1 MKEVMRD
8 ISIPLHNVMED
19 KRLSDS
25 DIDYISVSIDES
37 EYLLNTEQFLD
48 IIKSKYPKEVENAIR
63 VCIVFKDT
71 SRIVIEPDDYNE
83 YYGIRFIEPLRK
95 PDKEI
100 SLTNFISNS
109 GREFIDRMINKDI
122 ADSISKITSFMTD
135 SEIET
140 LTKRIRSQYLES
152 MGLTEDDLKPITL

>member
-63 VCIVFKDT
+63 VCIVFKGA
-71 SRIVIEPDDYNE
+71 SRIVIESDDYSE
-83 YYGIRFIEPLRK
+83 YYAFRFIEPLHK
-95 PDKEI
+95 PEKEI
-100 SLTNFISNS
+100 SLTNLISNP
-109 GREFIDRMINKDI
+109 GREFINHTINT
-122 ADSISKITSFMTD
+122 SIEGSVSKIANFMTN

-140 LTKRIRSQYLES
+140 LKKKIRSQYLEI
-152 MGLTEDDLKPITL
+152 MGLTEDDLKPIVL

>member
-1 MKEVMRD
+1 MEKVMRD
-8 ISIPLHNVMED
+8 ISIPLHNFMEN

-37 EYLLNTEQFLD
+37 EYLLNIEQFLD

-63 VCIVFKDT
+63 VCIVFKDA

-83 YYGIRFIEPLRK
+83 YYGIRFIKPLHK
-95 PDKEI
+95 PEKEI
-100 SLTNFISNS
+100 SLTNLISNP

-122 ADSISKITSFMTD
+122 ADSISKIASFMTY

-140 LTKRIRSQYLES
+140 LTKKIRSQYLER
-152 MGLTEDDLKPITL
+152 MGLTEDDLKPIVL

>member
-8 ISIPLHNVMED
+8 ISIPLHNVMEN

-25 DIDYISVSIDES
+25 DIDYIFVSIDKS

-48 IIKSKYPKEVENAIR
+48 IIKSKFPKVVENMIS

-83 YYGIRFIEPLRK
+83 YYGIRFIEPLHK
-95 PDKEI
+95 PEKKI
-100 SLTNFISNS
+100 SLTNLISNP
-109 GREFIDRMINKDI
+109 GREFINHTINKDI
-122 ADSISKITSFMTD
+122 VDSVSKIASFMTD

-140 LTKRIRSQYLES
+140 LIKKIRSQYLES
-152 MGLTEDDLKPITL
+152 MGLTEDDLKPIVL

>member
-1 MKEVMRD
+1 MKEVMRG

-83 YYGIRFIEPLRK
+83 YYGIRFIEPLYK
-95 PDKEI
+95 PEKEI
-100 SLTNFISNS
+100 SLTNLISNP

-122 ADSISKITSFMTD
+122 ADSISKIASFMTD

-152 MGLTEDDLKPITL
+152 MGLTEDDLKPIML

>member
-8 ISIPLHNVMED
+8 ISIPLHNVMEN

-25 DIDYISVSIDES
+25 DIDYIVVSIDES
-37 EYLLNTEQFLD
+37 EYLLDTEQFLD

-71 SRIVIEPDDYNE
+71 SRIVIESDDYSE
-83 YYGIRFIEPLRK
+83 YYAFRFIEPLHK
-95 PDKEI
+95 PEKEI
-100 SLTNFISNS
+100 SLTNLISNP
-109 GREFIDRMINKDI
+109 GREFINYTINKAI
-122 ADSISKITSFMTD
+122 VDSVSKITSFMTD

-140 LTKRIRSQYLES
+140 LTKKIRSQYLES
-152 MGLTEDDLKPITL
+152 MGLTEDDLKPIVL

>member
-8 ISIPLHNVMED
+8 ISIPLHNFMEN

-25 DIDYISVSIDES
+25 DIDYIVVSVDES

-48 IIKSKYPKEVENAIR
+48 IIKSKYPIEVENAIR

-71 SRIVIEPDDYNE
+71 SRIVIEPDDYGE
-83 YYGIRFIEPLRK
+83 YYSIRFIEPLHK
-95 PDKEI
+95 PEKEI
-100 SLTNFISNS
+100 PLTNLISNP
-109 GREFIDRMINKDI
+109 GREFINHTINKDI
-122 ADSISKITSFMTD
+122 ADSISKIASFMTD

-140 LTKRIRSQYLES
+140 LTKKIRVQYLKS
-152 MGLTEDDLKPITL
+152 IGLTEDDLKPIVL

>member
-25 DIDYISVSIDES
+25 DIDYITVSVDES

-71 SRIVIEPDDYNE
+71 SRIVIEADDYNE
-83 YYGIRFIEPLRK
+83 YYGIRFIEPLHK
-95 PDKEI
+95 PEQEI
-100 SLTNFISNS
+100 SLTNLISNP
-109 GREFIDRMINKDI
+109 GREFINHMINKDI
-122 ADSISKITSFMTD
+122 ADSISKIASFMTD

-140 LTKRIRSQYLES
+140 LTKKIRSQYLEN
-152 MGLTEDDLKPITL
+152 MGLTEDDLKPIVL

>member
-8 ISIPLHNVMED
+8 ISIPLHNFMEN

-25 DIDYISVSIDES
+25 DIDYIVVSVNES

-48 IIKSKYPKEVENAIR
+48 IIKSKYPIEVENAIR
-63 VCIVFKDT
+63 VCIVFKDS

-83 YYGIRFIEPLRK
+83 YYGIRFIEPLHK
-95 PDKEI
+95 PEKEI
-100 SLTNFISNS
+100 SLTNLISNP
-109 GREFIDRMINKDI
+109 GREFINHTINKDI
-122 ADSISKITSFMTD
+122 ADSISKIASFMTD

-140 LTKRIRSQYLES
+140 LTKKIRVQYLKS
-152 MGLTEDDLKPITL
+152 IGLTEDDLKPIVL

>member
-1 MKEVMRD
+1 MEEVMRG
-8 ISIPLHNVMED
+8 ISIPLHDFMED

-37 EYLLNTEQFLD
+37 EYLLDTEQFLD
-48 IIKSKYPKEVENAIR
+48 IIKSKFPKAVENMIS

-71 SRIVIEPDDYNE
+71 SRIVIESDDYSE
-83 YYGIRFIEPLRK
+83 YYAFTFIEPLHK
-95 PDKEI
+95 PEKEI
-100 SLTNFISNS
+100 SLTNLISNP
-109 GREFIDRMINKDI
+109 GREFIDRIINKDI
-122 ADSISKITSFMTD
+122 ADSVSKIASFMSD

-152 MGLTEDDLKPITL
+152 MGLTEDDLKPIML